1 MLRSAVRSCGQKYSD
16 MKITVIGAGN
26 VGSLTAMRIA
36 ADGLGDVLL
45 IDVVKGLALGKA
57 LDLEDARPLLK
68 SNYSIAGS
76 DDIAQVK
83 DSDIIVVTAGL
94 ARKPG
99 MTREE
104 LLFKNAQILKD
115 VCLKIKELASDAIV
129 IIITNP
135 LDIMTFYALK
145 ITGFK
150 PSKLFGMG
158 ISLDAAR
165 FVNLISQE
173 LHLPATD
180 IEALVIGAHG
190 EGMLVLPSFTKVKG
204 VSLDEFISDDKIE
217 SLVSRTINR
226 GAQIVANL
234 GTGSAFFAPSAAI
247 ASIIKTIVK
256 DEKRTIGLCSYLNGQ
271 YGIKNSCIGVP
282 CRIGKNGIEQIIEL
296 DLSTDELAQ
305 LAKSA
310 AAVAQTA
317 TQLFA

>member
-1 MLRSAVRSCGQKYSD
+1 V
-16 MKITVIGAGN
+16 KISIIGAGN
-26 VGSLTAMRIA
+26 VGSLAAMRIA

-68 SNYSIAGS
+68 SNYNIKGS
-76 DDIAQVK
+76 DDITQIK
-83 DSDIIVVTAGL
+83 DSEIVVVTAGL

-104 LLFKNAQILKD
+104 LLVKNAQVIKD
-115 VCLKIKELASDAIV
+115 VCLKIKELAPDAIV
-129 IIITNP
+129 IIVTNP

-145 ITGFK
+145 ITDFK

-158 ISLDAAR
+158 ISLDTAR
-165 FVNLISQE
+165 FINLISQE
-173 LHLPATD
+173 LCLPATD
-180 IEALVIGAHG
+180 IEGLVMGAHG
-190 EGMLVLPSFTKVKG
+190 EGMLPLPSFAKVKG

-217 SLVSRTINR
+217 SLISRTISR

-247 ASIIKTIVK
+247 ASIVKTIVK

-271 YGIKNSCIGVP
+271 YGIKDTCIGVP
-282 CRIGKNGIEQIIEL
+282 CRLGKNGIEQVIEL
-296 DLSTDELAQ
+296 NLSRDELAQ

-310 AAVAQTA
+310 TAVAQTTA
-317 TQLFA
+317 KLLF